1 MQGQHHFGRHRR
13 PGIASLPAPVA
24 VTSSPAEETVPVM
37 SSHLSTICFWRSMG
51 RSAWKRAWRRVWC
64 LQSATWNVMGAG
76 ASLIW
81 LVGVLPSMCPEGI
94 MLPGV
99 WCCLADICLDA

>member
-1 MQGQHHFGRHRR
+1 MRH
-13 PGIASLPAPVA
+13 
-24 VTSSPAEETVPVM
+24 
-37 SSHLSTICFWRSMG
+37 
-51 RSAWKRAWRRVWC
+51 VWHQELC
-64 LQSATWNVMGAG
+64 VQSATWNVMGAG